1 MRAGI
6 EEVVMLDSG
15 DGSAINIPTV
25 EIAPS
30 GNTLKQTLKRFPV
43 VPATILFLVLFSAI
57 FAPLIAPHDPQAF
70 SISKK
75 LLPPFWQKGGSFEY
89 ILGTDHMGRDLLSRL
104 IYGARIAVLVSVV
117 VIVSAGFLG
126 LMVAM
131 LAGYFGGWVDLVLMR
146 IVDIQMSIPGLL
158 FAVALAGV
166 LKPGLKNVVII
177 LTVWSWAVFARV
189 VRGEVLS
196 IKERDFVAMA
206 KVSGSSSLFII
217 VKHLL
222 PNVLNT
228 FVVLATL
235 QVGRLIIFEAS
246 LSYLGLGVQPPTP
259 AWGAMLADGR
269 NYIVDAWWL
278 ATVPGLAILGTC
290 LGINLFG
297 DWLRDALD
305 PKLRQV

>member
-1 MRAGI
+1 METRGNRSVTIASPGPRMLYVRPLISNLRRAP
-6 EEVVMLDSG
+6 L
-15 DGSAINIPTV
+15 IP
-25 EIAPS
+25 
-30 GNTLKQTLKRFPV
+30 LL
-43 VPATILFLVLFSAI
+43 ILCIVLFSAI
-57 FAPLIAPHDPQAF
+57 LAPFIAPHSPDAF

-75 LLPPFWQKGGSFEY
+75 LTPPFWLEEGSLEHV
-89 ILGTDHMGRDLLSRL
+89 LGTDHMGRDLLSRL
-104 IYGARIAVLVSVV
+104 IYGSRIALLVAIL
-117 VIVSAGFLG
+117 VIASAGSIG
-126 LMVAM
+126 LLVAM
-131 LAGYFGGWVDLVLMR
+131 VSGYFGGWVDQVLMR

-166 LKPGLKNVVII
+166 LEPGLKNVVIV
-177 LTVWSWAVFARV
+177 LTVWSWAAFARV

-206 KVSGSSSLFII
+206 KVSGSSKWIII

-222 PNVLNT
+222 PNILNT

-278 ATVPGLAILGTC
+278 ATMPGLAIMFTC
-290 LGINLFG
+290 LGMNLFG
-297 DWLRDALD
+297 DWMRDALD